1 MQEEATAPVK
11 RKMIDLATVNVVLK
25 FRDGGGFVVPLTDL
39 QGAFLARMMGFRLTE
54 EGTNIDHYTDKQL
67 NEIYHLFPDE
77 KKTTETGE
85 TKK

>member
-39 QGAFLARMMGFRLTE
+39 QGAFLARMMGFLLTCE
-54 EGTNIDHYTDKQL
+54 LTNIDHYTDNKL
-67 NEIYHLFPDE
+67 NEFYHLFHDKE
-77 KKTTETGE
+77 KAPES
-85 TKK
+85 

>member
-25 FRDGGGFVVPLTDL
+25 FRDGGGFIVPLTDL

-67 NEIYHLFPDE
+67 NEIYHLFPDKE
-77 KKTTETGE
+77 KATETGE
-85 TKK
+85 NK

>member
-77 KKTTETGE
+77 KKVTGTGE
-85 TKK
+85 NK